1 MLVLNLMLAKS
12 RAVALTTFVAA
23 ACTAAVVLP
32 ASAHHAGAMPIAA
45 AQPAEASKAGESPVL
60 LAATYVRRVPVSQTG
75 KKVIRADRNYDKVKG
90 RKVIVK
96 DGKRVPVRG

>member
-1 MLVLNLMLAKS
+1 MLVLNSMLAKS
-12 RAVALTTFVAA
+12 RAVALGAFVA
-23 ACTAAVVLP
+23 AAVVLP
-32 ASAHHAGAMPIAA
+32 AAAHHVQVMPIAA
-45 AQPAEASKAGESPVL
+45 AQPAEASQAGQKPIL